1 MKSTLCNSCL
11 PAPHHATPI
20 SLFSA
25 MLPKAGPPAPS
36 ARLPAPLTT
45 RKLHISAE
53 AADWVVL
60 LHGLIR
66 TSRSMEPLARAFQD
80 DGYNTCLIS
89 YPSTRMPIERLAGDE
104 VLPLLASLPTSKPL
118 NFVTHSMGGI
128 LVRQLVAGGMTVARV
143 VMLAPPNCGSEV
155 VDSLSWLPPFHWLN
169 GPAGAQLGTGDA
181 CFTRKLGR
189 VEFETGVVAGR
200 CSLNLLLSALIPGE
214 NDGKVSVA
222 STKVEGMKDFRV
234 IDATHTF
241 IVSNKEAIE
250 MALRF
255 IGTGG
260 FE

>member
-1 MKSTLCNSCL
+1 MKSTVCNSCL
-11 PAPHHATPI
+11 LAPHHATAI
-20 SLFSA
+20 SLFPAA
-25 MLPKAGPPAPS
+25 MPTPRPPGPSP
-36 ARLPAPLTT
+36 RLPAPLTT

-60 LHGLIR
+60 LHGLMR
-66 TSRSMEPLARAFQD
+66 TLRSMETLARAFQD

-89 YPSTRMPIERLAGDE
+89 YPSTRMPIERLARDE
-104 VLPLLASLPTSKPL
+104 VSPILASLPTTKPL

-128 LVRQLVAGGMTVARV
+128 IVRQLAANGMVVARV

-169 GPAGAQLGTGDA
+169 GPAGAQLGTGVG
-181 CFTRKLGR
+181 CLTRKLGK
-189 VEFETGVVAGR
+189 VNFETGVVAGR
-200 CSLNLLLSALIPGE
+200 CSFNLLLSMLIPGE

-241 IVSNKEAIE
+241 IMSNKDAIE

-260 FE
+260 FD